1 LLLRQAEEMKFLDD
15 APRFLFFTGKGG
27 VGKTSIAC
35 ATALTLTT
43 AGKKVLLVSTDPVSN
58 VGQVF
63 GLSIGNTITE
73 VPAVHGLSALEIDP
87 EQAAEAYRER
97 IVGPVRALLPAAEVR
112 SIEEQLS
119 GSCTT
124 EIASFNEFTAL
135 LTDAGGSTG
144 QFDHVL
150 FDTAPTGHTIRLL
163 QLPGSW
169 TEFLNEG
176 KGDASCLGPLAGLEK
191 QRAVYAGAVAA
202 LADSLRTRLILV
214 TRAQESALA
223 EIARTHRE
231 LATIGLTRQHVV
243 INAVLPAPRDD
254 TDPLATAIHRREQ
267 AAIAALPLELRSLP
281 LDQVELKATNLV
293 GVEALASLFST
304 SQPAQSTEAA
314 PLVTFTDAPLSDLI
328 DELATQH
335 HGLVLC
341 MGKGGVGKST
351 IAAAIAVA
359 LAGRGHQVHL
369 TTTDPAGHLSETLG
383 GTLENLQVS
392 SIDPAEATRGYR
404 DHVMATKGAQLD
416 EQGRAM
422 LAEDLLSPCTEE
434 VAVFQAFSR
443 VISES
448 RRTFVV
454 VDTAPTGHTLL
465 LLDATGSYHRDVARN
480 MGASMH
486 FTTPLMR
493 LQDPRE
499 TKVILV
505 TLAETTPVLEAAG
518 LQADLE
524 RAKIHPWAWVVNS
537 SLAAAAPTSPLLRLR
552 ASEELLQ
559 IDNVR
564 NEHSTRL
571 AVVPMLLAEPVG
583 IPALEGLTRTRVAS
597 VQRTSAP
604 VSGQLVSEP

>member
-1 LLLRQAEEMKFLDD
+1 MQFLDN

-35 ATALTLTT
+35 AAALSLAA
-43 AGKKVLLVSTDPVSN
+43 AGKKVLLVSTDPASN

-87 EQAAEAYRER
+87 EQAVAAYRER
-97 IVGPVRALLPAAEVR
+97 IVGPVRALLPAADVR

-135 LTDAGGSTG
+135 LTDDGGTTG

-169 TEFLNEG
+169 TDFLNEG

-191 QRAVYAGAVAA
+191 QRAAYAGAVAA
-202 LADSLRTRLILV
+202 LSDGRRTRLVLV

-223 EIARTHRE
+223 EITRTHRE
-231 LATIGLTRQHVV
+231 LAAIGLTHQHLM
-243 INAVLPAPRDD
+243 INGILPGPADD
-254 TDPLATAIHRREQ
+254 ADPLAAAIHHREQ
-267 AAIAALPLELRSLP
+267 AAIASMPAELENLPV
-281 LDQVELKATNLV
+281 DQVELKATDMV
-293 GVEALASLFST
+293 GVEALGALFT
-304 SQPAQSTEAA
+304 NNEPTPPTALAI
-314 PLVTFTDAPLSDLI
+314 PLERFTDAPLADLI
-328 DELATQH
+328 DQLATQD
-335 HGLVLC
+335 HGLIMC

-359 LAGRGHQVHL
+359 LARRGHQVHL
-369 TTTDPAGHLSETLG
+369 TTTDPAGHLSQTLG
-383 GTLENLQVS
+383 GTLENLKVS
-392 SIDPAEATRGYR
+392 SIDPAEATRSYR
-404 DHVMATKGAQLD
+404 DHVMATKGARLD

-422 LAEDLLSPCTEE
+422 LTEDLLSPCTEE

-480 MGASMH
+480 MGQNMH

-493 LQDPRE
+493 LQDPQD

-505 TLAETTPVLEAAG
+505 TLAEATPVLEAAE

-524 RAKIHPWAWVVNS
+524 RAQIHPWAWVVNN
-537 SLAAAAPTSPLLRLR
+537 SLAAAHPASPLLRAR
-552 ASEELLQ
+552 AIGELPQ
-559 IDNVR
+559 INKVKK
-564 NEHSTRL
+564 EHGTRL
-571 AVVPMLLAEPVG
+571 AVVPMLPSEPVG
-583 IPALEGLTRTRVAS
+583 IPALEALSRTRVALT
-597 VQRTSAP
+597 R
-604 VSGQLVSEP
+604 